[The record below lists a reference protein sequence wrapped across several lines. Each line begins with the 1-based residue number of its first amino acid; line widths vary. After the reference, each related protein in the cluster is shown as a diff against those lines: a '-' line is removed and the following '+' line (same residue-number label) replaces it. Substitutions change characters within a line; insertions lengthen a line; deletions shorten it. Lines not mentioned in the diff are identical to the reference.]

1 MGTDFYHRQLVVFR
15 IAKIKVTIVTLIT
28 EALLGVNSDKRHGLE
43 PATWEPRTGDDR
55 QTIATN

>member
-1 MGTDFYHRQLVVFR
+1 MEAISFMNFIMIVIVV
-15 IAKIKVTIVTLIT
+15 

-43 PATWEPRTGDDR
+43 PATWETRTGDDR